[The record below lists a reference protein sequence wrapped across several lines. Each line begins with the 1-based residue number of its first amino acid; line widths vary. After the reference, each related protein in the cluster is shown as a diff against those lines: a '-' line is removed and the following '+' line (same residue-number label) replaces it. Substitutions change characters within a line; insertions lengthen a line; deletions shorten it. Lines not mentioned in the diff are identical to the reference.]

1 MTFLSLLL
9 LKPSA
14 AWPKGF
20 YLDTKYPT
28 LYCFTLSL
36 GKEWEGMR
44 KSIHIW
50 ECLELAG
57 KADCTAFREL
67 SDRQGDKNGQFLKE
81 LSREVQQ

>member
-9 LKPSA
+9 LKPPA
-14 AWPKGF
+14 TWPKGF

-28 LYCFTLSL
+28 LYGFTLSL
-36 GKEWEGMR
+36 GTDREEMS

-50 ECLELAG
+50 ECLETA
-57 KADCTAFREL
+57 ARSDCSAFREL
-67 SDRQGDKNGQFLKE
+67 SLCQEDKNGQFLKE